1 MHDLTAYLL
10 THTPLHHQTSEREMA
25 RKELAAND
33 HSQLGDASE
42 DVIYKIDIP
51 ANRYDML
58 CLEGIARALNIFKG
72 RTPPPHYRLADMRGG
87 GGAGRGGRVCVC
99 LGGQVAREGDGEPP

>member
-1 MHDLTAYLL
+1 
-10 THTPLHHQTSEREMA
+10 MA
-25 RKELAAND
+25 RKELQSAAGAD
-33 HSQLGDASE
+33 SAAQQQLAGASE

-72 RTPPPHYRLADMRGG
+72 RVPAPHYRLADMRGERDGCG
-87 GGAGRGGRVCVC
+87 GCLLVCR
-99 LGGQVAREGDGEPP
+99 QK